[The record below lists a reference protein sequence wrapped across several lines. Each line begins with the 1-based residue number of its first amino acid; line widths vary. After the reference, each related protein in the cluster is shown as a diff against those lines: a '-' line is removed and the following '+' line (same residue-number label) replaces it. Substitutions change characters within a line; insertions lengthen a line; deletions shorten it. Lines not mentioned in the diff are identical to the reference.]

1 MDATRALG
9 IVSALTLVATL
20 FWQLRS
26 QWKKG
31 TSEGVSRFLFI
42 GQLCASTGFAVY
54 SWMIEDP
61 VFIAT
66 NVAAGVAAIV
76 GLAMT
81 VSMRRRARRGPPRRA
96 WHGGGTARSSAAE
109 SHASIASR
117 PADVV

>member
-9 IVSALTLVATL
+9 IASALTLVATL

-31 TSEGVSRFLFI
+31 TSEGVSRFLFV
-42 GQLCASTGFAVY
+42 GQLCASTGFAIY
-54 SWMIEDP
+54 SWRIEDP

-81 VSMRRRARRGPPRRA
+81 VSMRRRARRAGPRGA
-96 WHGGGTARSSAAE
+96 WRGGGSARSSAAE
-109 SHASIASR
+109 SHASIATR